1 MLYLLKDS
9 SNDKAANDAAK
20 LLEAWA
26 VKSDRKRLEKA
37 TNFLKF
43 QAAYFAN
50 VARYGEV
57 LLADPIDE

>member
-1 MLYLLKDS
+1 MLYLMKDS
-9 SNDKAANDAAK
+9 DNDDAANDAVK

-26 VKSDRKRLEKA
+26 VKSDKKRLQKA

-57 LLADPIDE
+57 LLADPFNE